1 MGGAVR
7 KHLHEKIKNSELLM
21 SVKGIVIIAVVSVG
35 YMMLAFVRIYK
46 SQSWILATA
55 VTVIGVF
62 LLFVIAVQIEHYHC
76 GEKLWMLLGDY
87 GMDIYM
93 IGYYVQQ
100 AIFVICGKILGLD
113 YLIYAWLMLIFG
125 LIAPII
131 LSKYIV
137 RNNRILSTL
146 ILGR

>member
-1 MGGAVR
+1 
-7 KHLHEKIKNSELLM
+7 M
-21 SVKGIVIIAVVSVG
+21 S
-35 YMMLAFVRIYK
+35 
-46 SQSWILATA
+46 
-55 VTVIGVF
+55 
-62 LLFVIAVQIEHYHC
+62 
-76 GEKLWMLLGDY
+76 
-87 GMDIYM
+87 
-93 IGYYVQQ
+93 GYYVQQ
-100 AIFVICGKILGLD
+100 AIVVICGKILGLD

>member
-1 MGGAVR
+1 
-7 KHLHEKIKNSELLM
+7 
-21 SVKGIVIIAVVSVG
+21 
-35 YMMLAFVRIYK
+35 
-46 SQSWILATA
+46 
-55 VTVIGVF
+55 
-62 LLFVIAVQIEHYHC
+62 
-76 GEKLWMLLGDY
+76 
-87 GMDIYM
+87 M

-125 LIAPII
+125 LIVPII